1 MKQWC
6 KMKMAMLNDGRFM
19 NLLEEYG
26 IAGVGAYSILYL
38 ILECQ
43 FEGAAKR
50 KDLIQAG
57 NEFTGR
63 KLMERILDE
72 SSMFYED
79 TDGKIHSSVFVEESL
94 FLARARTQVR
104 TDARTEA
111 RTGASHPGDNIY
123 LLLEKKEQ
131 ELEKEKKQ
139 EKKDENLPE
148 KIIPSIFE
156 NYRKEPWFPLV
167 YPLTETGGENGLWF
181 QEVCHS
187 AHGWSLLLARQWQQA
202 IAHFMS
208 FLLRKRK
215 GDGIRDK
222 DEAKN
227 FFSNYVDSPYT
238 GPRLREYLMKVEK
251 NEI

>member
-6 KMKMAMLNDGRFM
+6 KMQRIMLEDERVIKMLEKSGLE
-19 NLLEEYG
+19 NL
-26 IAGVGAYSILYL
+26 GAYSLLYV
-38 ILECQ
+38 ILECE
-43 FEGAAKR
+43 FDGAATR

-57 NEFTGR
+57 NKLTGR
-63 KLMERILDE
+63 RILEHIVDE
-72 SSMFYED
+72 SGLFYLD
-79 TDGKIHSSVFVEESL
+79 TDGKIHSSVFIEKKVSS
-94 FLARARTQVR
+94 RAREGVR
-104 TDARTEA
+104 EGARE
-111 RTGASHPGDNIY
+111 GAHPGDNIY